1 MKKRLYR
8 YLVPHQENDF
18 LPSLLKA
25 RSVALLAFIVLAFY
39 LLSLVTPAFLIKT
52 DFFASVLPSLLVD
65 LTNNERTSRNLPP
78 LAPNPV
84 LTQAA
89 QRKARDM
96 AAKGYFAHTSPE
108 GRDPWYWFRR
118 AGYTFSHAGENL
130 AMDFVTSGDVER
142 AWMNSP
148 THRANIINGYYTEIG
163 IAAIQVVYQ
172 DRETMFVVQLFGRPA
187 KATRSTPNSANS
199 SSLLQ
204 PPLPS
209 GAAAPHSTLIAH
221 TPAPSVISSRA
232 PTPPSPRDTPSP
244 SPSPLEIIASDET
257 FIAVRIADSWEDS
270 SVTSP
275 PIARHA
281 PQSSWAQHNI
291 LSFPRFML
299 YPPYLLLAFVI
310 STTLALTFII
320 AEARRHH
327 PRHAWYGLFLL
338 ALMGGLMFIQEFYGY
353 TSVVVR

>member
-78 LAPNPV
+78 LAINPV

-96 AAKGYFAHTSPE
+96 AAKGYFAHTSPDGSE
-108 GRDPWYWFRR
+108 PWYWFRG

-148 THRANIINGYYTEIG
+148 THRANIINGHYTEIG
-163 IAAIQVVYQ
+163 IAAIQAVYQ
-172 DRETMFVVQLFGRPA
+172 NRETMFVVQFFGRPA
-187 KATRSTPNSANS
+187 KVTWSTSHSANS
-199 SSLLQ
+199 SSLPQ

-209 GAAAPHSTLIAH
+209 GAAAPHSALIAH
-221 TPAPSVISSRA
+221 TPGPSIISSRA
-232 PTPPSPRDTPSP
+232 RTSPLPRGTP

-257 FIAVRIADSWEDS
+257 FITVRIADSWEDS

-281 PQSSWAQHNI
+281 PQSSWAQHKI

-299 YPPYLLLAFVI
+299 YPPYLLLAIVI

-320 AEARRHH
+320 AEARHHH
-327 PRHAWYGLFLL
+327 PRDAWYGLFLL
-338 ALMGGLMFIQEFYGY
+338 ALMGGLLIMQEFYDY
-353 TSVVVR
+353 ASVVVR